1 MRIEFD
7 KTIIDLGFTP
17 VENMFIHTYL
27 SLANGNQIKVY
38 LYALSQAYNR
48 NGQGLTNENI
58 AFEMGLTE
66 GQVIDA
72 WQFWIEQG
80 LVEVIDDR
88 YIFKSLRSGYIS
100 QMLGLDED
108 KSNATSDSLNV
119 IEEAFESPKYENKVF
134 KELIDNIEEFI
145 SEGRDIVIKL
155 TAKEI
160 QSIATQIR
168 DYGLTYEYYSY
179 AFTLA
184 AAEVDSK
191 NVAKLTGVIRNWV
204 IDGAT
209 DEQKLNDLLEKKA
222 KQKEVSKELSNQNKL
237 PKKPKLAD
245 DDRMTRDERKKFIEE
260 KMKKRRRLLRE
271 D

>member
-1 MRIEFD
+1 MKIEFD

-38 LYALSQAYNR
+38 LYALSQAYNT

-80 LVEVIDDR
+80 LVQVRDDR

-100 QMLGLDED
+100 QMMGIEED
-108 KSNATSDSLNV
+108 KEEKLVD
-119 IEEAFESPKYENKVF
+119 EAFESDQVENKPF
-134 KELIDNIEEFI
+134 KELIENIEEFI
-145 SEGRDIVIKL
+145 SDGKDILIKL

-160 QSIATQIR
+160 QIISSQIR
-168 DYGLTYEYYSY
+168 DYKLSYDYYSY

-184 AAEVDSK
+184 SAEVDSK

-209 DEQKLNDLLEKKA
+209 DEEKLNELLLKKA
-222 KQKEVSKELSNQNKL
+222 KQKEAVKESSPSKKTS
-237 PKKPKLAD
+237 KKAKSPE
-245 DDRMTRDERKKFIEE
+245 DDRLTREERKKLIQDR
-260 KMKKRRRLLRE
+260 MKKKRELLRE